1 MNQEI
6 YDNSDTICA
15 ISTPG
20 GVGGIAVIRVSGA
33 DAVPVVS
40 KIWKGAKID
49 LFKSHT
55 AHLAGELHPA
65 GQGHCLAGI
74 SEAKFATC
82 RVSIHF
88 IIDYTVQET
97 PKAETPTFQTR
108 KVSKKS

>member
-55 AHLAGELHPA
+55 APLRQLCDPESGDVIEEGLHTNFRAPHAFTGE
-65 GQGHCLAGI
+65 
-74 SEAKFATC
+74 T
-82 RVSIHF
+82 V
-88 IIDYTVQET
+88 IDLGVHGST
-97 PKAETPTFQTR
+97 
-108 KVSKKS
+108 